1 MIRLPPRTG
10 TPGRARAKLT
20 RFALLAL
27 LLGAL
32 LIFPDTAFEQ
42 ESPAPASV
50 FEIELPELS
59 VAPTNRTQLTIPSP
73 NVNQI
78 NLHLLRPVAD
88 SVDYGQIRAS
98 LNGEAAARIS
108 EIVNGTRGKLIRVN
122 LKRFPGFDL
131 NAGRN
136 TVEIWAQN
144 RRGRQYYASFVLSTA
159 TENRNQDFGYQVV
172 QSENARQQVPPE
184 LVLLEPE
191 REVWLPPG
199 RKSYPVRL
207 AGVATA
213 ATSVKQVTVNDTP
226 LTLKRGAQVTLRG
239 LGLANETNRVTFDV
253 THTVQAGT
261 TQLVVEATDT
271 AGNRTQLLVPVRT
284 GAADSADI
292 FRGKKYALIVGIS
305 KYLRNSGNLND
316 LKYADAD
323 AVSLHKF
330 LQTPNGGRFSADNMR
345 LLLNEQATVA
355 NVRKA
360 LGEFIGQAGADD
372 LLLVFIAGHGAPD
385 PFAPQNLYFIAH
397 DTNVD
402 DMPQTALAMKDFQKY
417 LEQNVRARRLVLLVD
432 TCHSAGLTG
441 SQGEATRGLGN
452 NLVSLYVEKML
463 YQEEGKAVI
472 TSSDVNELS
481 QESTRW
487 GNGHGVFTHFL
498 LEGMAGKAD
507 ANTDQLVT
515 VGELFRFVRQK
526 VRLDTQFRQN
536 PRMLAGTNENLSLA
550 ATSGGGG
557 R

>member
-1 MIRLPPRTG
+1 MMRPDSPPHR
-10 TPGRARAKLT
+10 GRAARRKFLSL
-20 RFALLAL
+20 ALLA

-42 ESPAPASV
+42 ASPTPASV

-59 VAPTNRTQLTIPSP
+59 VAPTSQTQLTIPSP

-78 NLHLLRPVAD
+78 NLHVLRPVAD
-88 SVDYGQIRAS
+88 NVDYSQLRAS
-98 LNGEAAARIS
+98 LNGEAAARIY
-108 EIVNGTRGKLIRVN
+108 EIVSNTRGKLIRLN

-131 NAGRN
+131 QAGRN
-136 TVEIWAQN
+136 TVEVWAQN
-144 RRGRQYYASFVLSTA
+144 RRGRQYYASFVVSTA

-172 QSENARQQVPPE
+172 QSEGARQQVPPE

-191 REVWLPPG
+191 REVLLPAG
-199 RKSYPVRL
+199 RRSFPIRL
-207 AGVATA
+207 TGVATA
-213 ATSVKQVTVNDTP
+213 ATSVQKVTVNGRDVP
-226 LTLKRGAQVTLRG
+226 LKRGAQVTLRG
-239 LGLANETNRVTFDV
+239 LGLANESNRVTFDLPY
-253 THTVQAGT
+253 TVDAGT
-261 TQLVVEATDT
+261 TQLVVEATD
-271 AGNRTQLLVPVRT
+271 ASGNRTQLQVPVRAGT
-284 GAADSADI
+284 ADSAET
-292 FRGKKYALIVGIS
+292 FTGKKYALIIGIS
-305 KYLRNSGNLND
+305 KYRNNAGGLAD

-323 AVSLHKF
+323 AQSLHKF
-330 LQTPNGGRFSADNMR
+330 LQLPNGGRFSPDNMR
-345 LLLNEQATVA
+345 LVLNEQATVA
-355 NVRKA
+355 NIKK
-360 LGEFIGQAGADD
+360 LLNDFIGQASADD

-402 DMPQTALAMKDFQKY
+402 NMPETALAMKDFQRY
-417 LEQNVRARRLVLLVD
+417 LEQHVRARRLVLLVD

-441 SQGEATRGLGN
+441 SGGEATRGLGN
-452 NLVSLYVEKML
+452 NLVSLYIEKLL

-498 LEGMAGKAD
+498 LEGMQGKAD
-507 ANTDQLVT
+507 ANTDRLVT
-515 VGELFRFVRQK
+515 VGELFRYVRQK

-536 PRMLAGTNENLSLA
+536 PRMLAGTNENLTLA
-550 ATSGGGG
+550 GTPGTGG